1 MDHDETMQHCSAITW
16 QYDHGLE
23 LSELD
28 SEEHKQ
34 DAALQ
39 NIEEN
44 HAPYVENM

>member
-1 MDHDETMQHCSAITW
+1 MTRG
-16 QYDHGLE
+16 YDHGKLWE

-44 HAPYVENM
+44 HAPCVENT